1 MRDKVFKRKQSEGIY
16 DTNTVREL
24 EPVANDF
31 INSIAYMQEPP
42 GWYMLLRNVRELF
55 PRDPRER

>member
-1 MRDKVFKRKQSEGIY
+1 M
-16 DTNTVREL
+16 REL

-31 INSIAYMQEPP
+31 INSIAYMQEPA

>member
-1 MRDKVFKRKQSEGIY
+1 MKEY

-42 GWYMLLRNVRELF
+42 GWYMLIRNVRELF